1 MKVSLIAAASENSVI
16 GKKGSLPWHIPKDLK
31 RFKEIT
37 TGHHIIMGRKTFES
51 MKRPLLN
58 RVSIIL
64 TRQKDFSVSG
74 FPECMVVHSLE
85 EALEKCQRLD
95 EVFIIGGEK
104 VFEYALE
111 KKLVDKIYLTRI
123 HNKYSGDAFFP
134 PINEKNYKV
143 THKEKHAE
151 FSFINYELL

>member
-1 MKVSLIAAASENSVI
+1 MKISLIAAASENSVI

-51 MKRPLLN
+51 MKRPLPN

-64 TRQKDFSVSG
+64 TRQKDFSVLG

-85 EALEKCQRLD
+85 EALKKCQRLD

-104 VFEYALE
+104 VFEYALA

-123 HNKYSGDAFFP
+123 HSKYSGDAFFP
-134 PINEKNYKV
+134 PIDEKNYKV